1 MNFAQR
7 PPIETKTKMY
17 LNNVLKPLTGLLG
30 IIMPTSSVITLP
42 LSTLILLLPPISRSE
57 IENVFPPRPMPH
69 IHFKPNDTV
78 EDLQVYHSYL
88 DKLNDMFSPD
98 PDVTHWT
105 PETILSH
112 HVQHVCDGEKRRV
125 YMKIQVTC

>member
-1 MNFAQR
+1 
-7 PPIETKTKMY
+7 
-17 LNNVLKPLTGLLG
+17 
-30 IIMPTSSVITLP
+30 MPTSSVITLP
-42 LSTLILLLPPISRSE
+42 LSTLTLPLISRSE
-57 IENVFPPRPMPH
+57 IENVFPPMPH
-69 IHFKPNDTV
+69 IHFKPYDTV

-125 YMKIQVTC
+125 YMKIQWIDDDSPRQIIPLDDLRMDDPWLCVRYAYQNNLVYKPG